1 MEGER
6 QHGAPPAA
14 QLRAKAAAEAAGLE
28 GVDMEGDN
36 ALNAGELETMRTLTL
51 TLALALGLG
60 LALTLALSL
69 SRRARRVR
77 SSWRCART
85 RRGKTRARRCEP

>member
-1 MEGER
+1 MKSIYKSIIAWVMMFGFFSC
-6 QHGAPPAA
+6 
-14 QLRAKAAAEAAGLE
+14 
-28 GVDMEGDN
+28 GDDILDIN
-36 ALNAGELETMRTLTL
+36 KDPNNPGTSTPQLTL
-51 TLALALGLG
+51 PAGQVALAV
-60 LALTLALSL
+60 TLALSL